1 MKYETLKT
9 YNFFFQNIRQ
19 GRSGRNRMVVEFTTT
34 HASGA
39 YHH

>member
-1 MKYETLKT
+1 MTC
-9 YNFFFQNIRQ
+9 FFQISRQ
-19 GRSGRNRMVVEFTTT
+19 GRSGRYRMVVEFTTT